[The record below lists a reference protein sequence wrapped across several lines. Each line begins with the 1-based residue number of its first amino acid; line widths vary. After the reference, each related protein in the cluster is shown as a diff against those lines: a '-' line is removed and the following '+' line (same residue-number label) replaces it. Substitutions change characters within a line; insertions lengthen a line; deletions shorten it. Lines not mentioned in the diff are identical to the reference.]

1 MEEVRRWWGGGGV
14 AGEEVVVWR
23 GRRRGH
29 TRRRYIFVRVV
40 SVVLVYSLFSVHSN
54 FSG

>member
-23 GRRRGH
+23 GRRGD

-40 SVVLVYSLFSVHSN
+40 SVVLVYSLFSCT
-54 FSG
+54 